1 MGQGQ
6 SKCVDFSKIE
16 ELEKKIQE
24 LHNNA
29 LTKIDKLNKKYVGGE
44 GPCINNEGLKL
55 FLHQI
60 KNKMLLV
67 AVVGEGSCGKSTLIN
82 AFLRDRI
89 LPSGIG
95 KVTGCRIFIG
105 HDPNV
110 HKDPCESSNGHCDE
124 CPYLVQGIGTNN
136 RLCHGLK
143 NIKSKIKEMNKKDE
157 KQKDPLVLYTYIP
170 VFHSKNE
177 SSTPYCTPYLV
188 DSPGV
193 EVIND
198 DVKSYYSILSAMIY
212 VENYQRLL
220 QNEENI
226 RKELGCKPES
236 ASLFF
241 AVSHFDK
248 YYTSYADEE
257 KLNEEETK
265 TEVESSMK
273 LVKREEVFPVCGSW
287 ALHAHLALRLKC
299 SINGTKFQDWNIKMC
314 EQCQALLKGPIQAGE
329 AALKTIQ
336 TKIADWDVF
345 RTHDLPEK
353 LKKKLTDETKRC
365 LEELKPQLQKK
376 YGELINYILGHDPE
390 SESTNFVEEVEAQVV
405 HLSPIGEPSED
416 IKDYISLKTEEK
428 KNAVASSRASLGNK
442 LLRVAKG
449 LAVFALVVTAA
460 PIVVGGA
467 VAGGAV
473 ATGAVTAGAGAIATG
488 VAATGGIAGGGVVA
502 AGAGLVAGAGYVMK
516 KIAKTI
522 TVPNVKMS
530 IEDVNAL
537 CDKINIEITSS
548 DEIQKAVKNVLR
560 DYSNTLK
567 AKYDQEWG
575 SKWESELNQKLK
587 EAEDSL
593 KDLQKEEEVLKQAL
607 KELKECNESL
617 KVSIRDLSS
626 PTPED
631 DRD

>member
-1 MGQGQ
+1 M
-6 SKCVDFSKIE
+6 
-16 ELEKKIQE
+16 
-24 LHNNA
+24 
-29 LTKIDKLNKKYVGGE
+29 
-44 GPCINNEGLKL
+44 
-55 FLHQI
+55 
-60 KNKMLLV
+60 
-67 AVVGEGSCGKSTLIN
+67 
-82 AFLRDRI
+82 
-89 LPSGIG
+89 
-95 KVTGCRIFIG
+95 
-105 HDPNV
+105 
-110 HKDPCESSNGHCDE
+110 
-124 CPYLVQGIGTNN
+124 
-136 RLCHGLK
+136 
-143 NIKSKIKEMNKKDE
+143 
-157 KQKDPLVLYTYIP
+157 
-170 VFHSKNE
+170 
-177 SSTPYCTPYLV
+177 
-188 DSPGV
+188 
-193 EVIND
+193 
-198 DVKSYYSILSAMIY
+198 
-212 VENYQRLL
+212 
-220 QNEENI
+220 
-226 RKELGCKPES
+226 
-236 ASLFF
+236 
-241 AVSHFDK
+241 
-248 YYTSYADEE
+248 
-257 KLNEEETK
+257 
-265 TEVESSMK
+265 
-273 LVKREEVFPVCGSW
+273 
-287 ALHAHLALRLKC
+287 LKC

-336 TKIADWDVF
+336 TKIADSKKYIKDVKNKIKAVKSMEKNIQNDSKDLEEHYLQEILSKQVIEECTGSFHKSCIDSTNTNYTSEQFLKDWDVF

-530 IEDVNAL
+530 AGLVAGAGYVMKEIAKTITVRNLKMSIEDVNAL